1 MRHEI
6 WQCLDTNLHFDS
18 SGDGVWTWTTCCLS
32 NIAIAS
38 AGLIPNG
45 TNWFIIAAYS
55 LPTFWGRIHLFYP
68 YLTLIKDSPFKTII
82 LSTNC
87 CSVWYTQRKNVKLQV
102 KGQCNGSSFSSAVSP
117 AWRHMP
123 AYDISISLRCFLL
136 ILKHSC
142 QAPIVNNTRQL

>member
-6 WQCLDTNLHFDS
+6 WQCLAKDLHFHGEFRRWRMDINHMLFIT
-18 SGDGVWTWTTCCLS
+18 VPI

-38 AGLIPNG
+38 TGLIPNS

-55 LPTFWGRIHLFYP
+55 LYTFWGGIYLFMFALSHWPQPRIP
-68 YLTLIKDSPFKTII
+68 PLIHVQM
-82 LSTNC
+82 C
-87 CSVWYTQRKNVKLQV
+87 QV
-102 KGQCNGSSFSSAVSP
+102 KGECNGLSFSSAVSP

-123 AYDISISLRCFLL
+123 AYDISISFRCFLL

-142 QAPIVNNTRQL
+142 QATIVNNMRQL